1 MPTTRPLASPK
12 AVDAWVNRTAA
23 DIMRLRGL
31 NPSAAFKLARNL
43 WNRRFYGR
51 SVAITRRLKSDVQA
65 EQRDRPTPAP
75 RAPSTQSTDDF
86 PEAWLQRQQA
96 QKPKP
101 LTKPKEWA
109 KDTGAG
115 SARRT
120 KILRARMPTESEM
133 EARARTLA
141 QAKKPKTQGDA
152 NH

>member
-12 AVDAWVNRTAA
+12 AVDAWVSRTAA
-23 DIMRLRGL
+23 DLMRLRGL
-31 NPSAAFKLARNL
+31 TPSAAYKLARNL

-51 SVAITRRLKSDVQA
+51 SVAMTRRLKQDARNEPPPQPA
-65 EQRDRPTPAP
+65 AALPTP
-75 RAPSTQSTDDF
+75 STRSTDDF
-86 PEAWLQRQQA
+86 PSAWEQRQQT

-120 KILRARMPTESEM
+120 KILRARRPTESEM

-152 NH
+152 HH